1 MPMSG
6 PTILALGDNV
16 VDCYPDLGVMFPG
29 GNAVN
34 VAVHA
39 RRCGAP
45 SAYLGVLG
53 DDLAGELVR
62 RSLQDEDVNTAMS
75 RIEPGPNAYA
85 VVRIV
90 DGNRVFESGE
100 IGVSRIPLA
109 ARDFAA
115 MARADL
121 VHTGECSMVEDD
133 LAQIAQAATVLSF
146 DFSERPW
153 DYVQA
158 YARYADVAV
167 VSAKEEAEDPAAL
180 ATRVAALGPRT
191 VAVTQGSRG
200 ATLLAQ
206 DRILRAPAGHGPV
219 VDTLGAG
226 DAFIARLLVGIV
238 RGERPEDLL
247 PAATNYATGTCA
259 NHGAFGYETPL
270 PENMFPTRGAAAS
283 P

>member
-1 MPMSG
+1 MSG
-6 PTILALGDNV
+6 PQILTVGDNV

-39 RRCGAP
+39 RRCGVPAG
-45 SAYLGVLG
+45 YLGVVG
-53 DDLAGELVR
+53 ADAAGELVR
-62 RSLQDEDVNTAMS
+62 RSLQDEDVDSTLLLT
-75 RIEPGPNAYA
+75 EPGPNAYA
-85 VVRIV
+85 VVRVV

-100 IGVSRIPLA
+100 IGVSRIPLGE
-109 ARDFAA
+109 RDYAA
-115 MARADL
+115 MGRADL

-133 LAQIAQAATVLSF
+133 LSHIADAAAVLSF

-153 DYVQA
+153 DYVRA

-167 VSAKEEAEDPAAL
+167 VSAKEGAEDPAGL
-180 ATRVAALGPRT
+180 AARVAALGPRT
-191 VAVTQGSRG
+191 VAVTQGSHG
-200 ATLLAQ
+200 ATLLVENQ
-206 DRILRAPAGHGPV
+206 ILRAPAGHGPV

-238 RGERPEDLL
+238 RGERPEDVL
-247 PAATNYATGTCA
+247 PAATSYATGTCA
-259 NHGAFGYETPL
+259 THGAFGYQTPL
-270 PENMFPTRGAAAS
+270 PKDLFPTRGAAAS